1 MDFSP
6 LCIQE
11 SGKLWNFSNHLHSL
25 EDTTSGEGA
34 VPIQVVSSQN
44 VTGTL
49 GRVMAEHTP
58 VPLDEV
64 DRRIMAE
71 LTLDGRMS
79 VSAVAQNVHI
89 SRAHAYARI
98 SRLTS
103 TGVLRKFTA
112 VVDPVKAGLK
122 SSAYVTLKV
131 SQHSW
136 RELREEL
143 RAIPEVEHIALVGG
157 DFDVILLVRAE
168 DNQGLR
174 RVIFDRLQSMASVLD
189 TQTFL
194 IFEDLDT
201 R

>member
-1 MDFSP
+1 M
-6 LCIQE
+6 
-11 SGKLWNFSNHLHSL
+11 
-25 EDTTSGEGA
+25 
-34 VPIQVVSSQN
+34 PIQVVSSQN

-174 RVIFDRLQSMASVLD
+174 RVIFNRLQSMASVLD

>member
-1 MDFSP
+1 MEE
-6 LCIQE
+6 Q
-11 SGKLWNFSNHLHSL
+11 
-25 EDTTSGEGA
+25 A
-34 VPIQVVSSQN
+34 
-44 VTGTL
+44 
-49 GRVMAEHTP
+49 A

-64 DRRIMAE
+64 DKRIIAE
-71 LTLDGRMS
+71 LVRDGRMS
-79 VSAVAQNVHI
+79 VSAVAAEVHI
-89 SRAHAYARI
+89 SRAHAYSRI
-98 SRLTS
+98 SRLTES
-103 TGVLRKFTA
+103 GVLTKFTA
-112 VVDPVKAGLK
+112 LVDQVKAGLK

-143 RAIPEVEHIALVGG
+143 RAIPEVAHIALVGG

-168 DNQGLR
+168 DNVGLR
-174 RVIFDRLQSMASVLD
+174 RVIFDTLQSMPGVLD